1 MRLPAF
7 VLFGV
12 LLLGAIPCVAAE
24 SPATTTNA
32 VRHAVVADDGHT
44 LALWGKAPSAPRG
57 SILLLHGRTWSALPN
72 FDLQVA
78 GTPRSVMDAFVYAG
92 YAVYALDQRGHG
104 ATPRDAS
111 GWLTPSRAA
120 ADALAAA
127 KLIRRRDPGLA
138 APVLVGYSMGSV
150 TALFTAPQH
159 PGAFSKL
166 VLYGYLLDSKGVR
179 LRGQA
184 PASGEPARARTTA
197 AAAGEDFVVAGASP
211 AAVVQAY
218 VAQAIAADPV
228 RVDWK
233 NLKEFQLDPAKVT
246 TPTLLL
252 QGIGDGYVQPAAVA
266 RLFTSLATPD
276 RSWVVLPDS
285 DHAAHVEDAMPAWV
299 DAILHF
305 IERPRPGLA
314 SPAPAAADG
323 QPGRD

>member
-7 VLFGV
+7 VLFG
-12 LLLGAIPCVAAE
+12 LLLGALPCVAAG
-24 SPATTTNA
+24 PPAAATTA
-32 VRHAVVADDGHT
+32 VRHALVADDGHT
-44 LALWGKAPSAPRG
+44 LALWGKAPPAPRG
-57 SILLLHGRTWSALPN
+57 TILLLHGRTWSALPN

-104 ATPRDAS
+104 ASPRDAS

-127 KLIRRRDPGLA
+127 ALIRRRHPGLP
-138 APVLVGYSMGSV
+138 APVVVGYSMGSV
-150 TALFTAPQH
+150 TAMFTVQQH
-159 PGAFSKL
+159 PEAFSKL
-166 VLYGYLLDSKGVR
+166 VLYGFGVDPAGVQ
-179 LRGQA
+179 LRGHNPDA
-184 PASGEPARARTTA
+184 AVPARAATTA
-197 AAAGEDFVVAGASP
+197 LAAGEDFVVAHAAP
-211 AAVVQAY
+211 KAVVDAY

-233 NLKEFQLDPAKVT
+233 NLQEFQLDPGKVK

-252 QGIGDGYVQPAAVA
+252 QGVGDGYVQPAAVA

-299 DAILHF
+299 GAIVHF

-314 SPAPAAADG
+314 SPPSAAAGSD
-323 QPGRD
+323 